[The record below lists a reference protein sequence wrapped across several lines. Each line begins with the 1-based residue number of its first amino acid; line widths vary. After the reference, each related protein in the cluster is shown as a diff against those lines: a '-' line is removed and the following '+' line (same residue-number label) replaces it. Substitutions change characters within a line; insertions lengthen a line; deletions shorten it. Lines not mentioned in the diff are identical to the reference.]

1 MEQEEILKD
10 LINKFIIQS
19 ETENLKTKEFLINY
33 NNYKIF
39 CSFGKGVKSKVP
51 WLAFLKSKYEIQRGI
66 YPILMFYTEL
76 KKIVI
81 AFGVSEEF
89 TPNRNWTLK
98 DNYLTIGEYFLNS
111 EIIQKKYLESKV
123 YKFYELEQ
131 INYDEIINDLSVV
144 FEIYEKQ

>member
-1 MEQEEILKD
+1 
-10 LINKFIIQS
+10 
-19 ETENLKTKEFLINY
+19 
-33 NNYKIF
+33 
-39 CSFGKGVKSKVP
+39 
-51 WLAFLKSKYEIQRGI
+51 
-66 YPILMFYTEL
+66 MFYTEL